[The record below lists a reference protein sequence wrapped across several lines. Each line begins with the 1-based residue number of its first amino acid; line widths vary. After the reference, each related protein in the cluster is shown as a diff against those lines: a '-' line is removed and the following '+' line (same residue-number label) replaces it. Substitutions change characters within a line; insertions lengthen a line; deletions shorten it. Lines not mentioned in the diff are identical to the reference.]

1 MFSSGITGDGVAINP
16 TGNTIVA
23 PSNGVISAVLPSK
36 HAVGMTLSNGAEI
49 LVHVGLNTVMLEG
62 KGFDV
67 KVTEGQK
74 VNAGEVLLTFDRT
87 LIEKAGYSL
96 ITPILV
102 ANTDEFAS
110 LEKTDAKKINVG
122 ERLYT
127 IKA

>member
-1 MFSSGITGDGVAINP
+1 M
-16 TGNTIVA
+16 
-23 PSNGVISAVLPSK
+23 K
-36 HAVGMTLSNGAEI
+36 
-49 LVHVGLNTVMLEG
+49 LE
-62 KGFDV
+62 FDV